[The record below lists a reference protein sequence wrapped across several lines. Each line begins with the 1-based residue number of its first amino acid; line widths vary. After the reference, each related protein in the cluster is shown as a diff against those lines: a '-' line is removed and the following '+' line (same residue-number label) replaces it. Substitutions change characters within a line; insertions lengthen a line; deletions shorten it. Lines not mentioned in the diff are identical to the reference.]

1 MLTMTV
7 ESVEELN
14 MNRPD
19 GETMT
24 QLIIPTCPAQWSTYC
39 SVLASYMCI
48 FWLYVPAQQN

>member
-1 MLTMTV
+1 VSLPPPANCGLASERRKDTAGMLTMTV

-24 QLIIPTCPAQWSTYC
+24 QLIIPTCPKK
-39 SVLASYMCI
+39 
-48 FWLYVPAQQN
+48 